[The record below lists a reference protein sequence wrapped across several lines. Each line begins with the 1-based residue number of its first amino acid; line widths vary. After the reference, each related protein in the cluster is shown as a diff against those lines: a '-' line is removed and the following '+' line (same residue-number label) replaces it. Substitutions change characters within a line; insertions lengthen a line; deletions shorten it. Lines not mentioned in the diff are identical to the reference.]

1 MYLSGTSEGLLSTV
15 FQRDET
21 QLRDDENDEQQ
32 EGGSEM
38 LCVFFIK
45 LILFCWSK

>member
-1 MYLSGTSEGLLSTV
+1 MYLYGTSEGLLSTF

-32 EGGSEM
+32 EGG
-38 LCVFFIK
+38 LRNAVCV
-45 LILFCWSK
+45 LH